1 MKVVKGEEVFLTV
14 PNKVGL
20 LEEICK
26 LISESGV
33 NIRAICAYVVDDK
46 ALFRIVTSD
55 NTKTKEILEAN
66 NYSLEKKEVVIVEL
80 PDKVGEL
87 YNFASKIKNAGID
100 LNYIYGTTAA
110 PQENAILVFSSDNN
124 EKVLDLLSA

>member
-1 MKVVKGEEVFLTV
+1 MKVVKGEEVFLTA
-14 PNKVGL
+14 PNRIGL

-26 LISESGV
+26 SISESGV

-66 NYSLEKKEVVIVEL
+66 NYSVEKKEVVIVEL

-87 YNFASKIKNAGID
+87 YNLASKVKDAGVD
-100 LNYIYGTTAA
+100 LNYIYGTTVA
-110 PQENAILVFSSDNN
+110 PQENAILVLSSNNN